1 MQMLFH
7 LLGKSS
13 KRSNADS
20 KRPYAGRTLNVNAT
34 PSLERYNQLL
44 RPARERFEASP
55 GLNTIRSNNDPR
67 LLEAFLLYFSA
78 IGAQMTEP
86 VESWIRRA
94 ASRCAALG
102 FADLAAALDRH
113 AKAEAGHH
121 LMMIADLRSLAAHW
135 NTRHRPPVDADE
147 LLRTVPSYGAS
158 RYCMVHEENI
168 AGDTP
173 YAQIA
178 IEYEIEQLPLRYGGF
193 FVARCLEIFG
203 PEILSSISFVTEH
216 IDLDI
221 GHTHFNAQQLSKLID
236 LHPESLPSLVAAG
249 GAALDAYAQFLTDC
263 FELAENHC
271 RFSRARSE
279 RPCEFLSWQLH
290 RPLLDSIS
298 GAGESWPEWINEVRS
313 LRGAAL
319 FGNGRRP
326 HFRTNEGLY
335 SDSDPIDLHAWHLL
349 AYAGDSLAGC
359 VRIYPLAIEGP
370 PCLTELLLGEAQ
382 FSRMLC
388 DMGRH
393 RDNAIE
399 IGRWVVDPAL
409 RISGSLAPGIAV
421 QLAAGAGALAF
432 ALVNQSED
440 ENGVAIFSAGSREK
454 QYQVLSR
461 LGLRPVSGIDPVTS
475 TEYDDVIRVMY
486 CTNAQELQSRF
497 RRMMDAMAE
506 TIRLGQM
513 IPASAIH
520 FN

>member
-1 MQMLFH
+1 M
-7 LLGKSS
+7 
-13 KRSNADS
+13 N
-20 KRPYAGRTLNVNAT
+20 PAT
-34 PSLERYNQLL
+34 SLERYNQLL
-44 RPARERFEASP
+44 KPARDRFEASV
-55 GLNTIRSNNDPR
+55 GLNTLRSNNDPR

-86 VESWIRRA
+86 VEGWIRRA

-102 FADLAAALDRH
+102 LFDLAEALNRH

-121 LMMIADLRSLAAHW
+121 LMMIADLRSLAGHW
-135 NTRHRPPVDADE
+135 NSRHTPAVDADQ
-147 LLRTVPSYGAS
+147 LLHTIPSYGAS
-158 RYCMVHEENI
+158 RYCLVHEENI
-168 AGDTP
+168 ASDTP

-178 IEYEIEQLPLRYGGF
+178 IEYEIEQLPLRYGGL

-236 LHPESLPSLVAAG
+236 LLPECLPSLVDAG

-263 FELAENHC
+263 VELAENHC
-271 RFSRARSE
+271 RFSTARSE
-279 RPCEFLSWQLH
+279 TRSEFLSWQLH
-290 RPLLDSIS
+290 RPLLDSI
-298 GAGESWPEWINEVRS
+298 GDAEESWPEWIDEVRS
-313 LRGAAL
+313 LRGTAL

-326 HFRTNEGLY
+326 HFRTSEGRY

-359 VRIYPLAIEGP
+359 VRIYPLAVDGP

-382 FSRMLC
+382 FSRMLRV
-388 DMGRH
+388 MGRH
-393 RDNAIE
+393 RNDTIE

-440 ENGVAIFSAGSREK
+440 ENGIAIFSAGSRDK
-454 QYQVLSR
+454 QFQVLSR
-461 LGLRPVSGIDPVTS
+461 LGLIPVSGIDPVAS

-486 CTNAQELQSRF
+486 CTDTQQLQSRF

-506 TIRLGQM
+506 TIGLDKM
-513 IPASAIH
+513 VPASAIH
-520 FN
+520 GGQLDSEVEVTKQGCLST

>member
-1 MQMLFH
+1 MN
-7 LLGKSS
+7 S
-13 KRSNADS
+13 
-20 KRPYAGRTLNVNAT
+20 T

-44 RPARERFEASP
+44 KPARERFEASL
-55 GLNTIRSNNDPR
+55 GLNAIRSNNDPR

-78 IGAQMTEP
+78 VGAQMTEP

-94 ASRCAALG
+94 ASRCEALG
-102 FADLAAALDRH
+102 FADLAEALNRH
-113 AKAEAGHH
+113 AHAEAGHH
-121 LMMIADLRSLAAHW
+121 LMMIADLRSLAGYW
-135 NTRHRPPVDADE
+135 NLRHTPTVDADA

-158 RYCMVHEENI
+158 SYCLVHEENI

-178 IEYEIEQLPLRYGGF
+178 IEFEIEQLPLRYGGM
-193 FVARCLEIFG
+193 FVSRCLEIFG

-221 GHTHFNAQQLSKLID
+221 GHTHFNEQQLSKLID
-236 LHPESLPSLVAAG
+236 LHPEGLPSLVAAG

-263 FELAENHC
+263 VELAENHC
-271 RFSRARSE
+271 RFSRSRSKE
-279 RPCEFLSWQLH
+279 PSEFLWWQLH
-290 RPLLDSIS
+290 SPILDSIG
-298 GAGESWPEWINEVRS
+298 GAGESLPEWIDEVRS

-319 FGNGRRP
+319 FENGRRP
-326 HFRTNEGLY
+326 HFRTTEGRY
-335 SDSDPIDLHAWHLL
+335 EDSDPIDLHAWHLL
-349 AYAGDSLAGC
+349 AYADDSLVGC
-359 VRIYPLAIEGP
+359 VRIYPLAVVGP

-382 FSRMLC
+382 FSRMLR
-388 DMGRH
+388 DMGRQ

-432 ALVNQSED
+432 ALLNQSED
-440 ENGVAIFSAGSREK
+440 ENGVAIFSAGSRDK
-454 QYQVLSR
+454 QYQMLSR
-461 LGLRPVSGIDPVTS
+461 LGLRPVSGIDPVAS

-486 CTNAQELQSRF
+486 CTNTQQLQSRF

-506 TIRLGQM
+506 TIGLDQM
-513 IPASAIH
+513 IPTSAIH
-520 FN
+520 GG

>member
-1 MQMLFH
+1 MLFH
-7 LLGKSS
+7 LFDKSF
-13 KRSNADS
+13 KGSNEDS
-20 KRPYAGRTLNVNAT
+20 KQPHTGRTLNMNST
-34 PSLERYNQLL
+34 SSLERYNQLL
-44 RPARERFEASP
+44 IPARERFEASL

-78 IGAQMTEP
+78 VGAQMTEP

-102 FADLAAALDRH
+102 FADLAEALNRH
-113 AKAEAGHH
+113 AQAEAGHH

-168 AGDTP
+168 AGETP

-178 IEYEIEQLPLRYGGF
+178 IEYEIEQLPLRYGGL
-193 FVARCLEIFG
+193 FVTRCLEIFG
-203 PEILSSISFVTEH
+203 PEILSSLRFVTEH

-236 LHPESLPSLVAAG
+236 LLPEGLPSLVAAG
-249 GAALDAYAQFLTDC
+249 SAALDAYAQFLADC
-263 FELAENHC
+263 VEVAENHC
-271 RFSRARSE
+271 RFSPVRSE
-279 RPCEFLSWQLH
+279 RPSEFLSWQLH
-290 RPLLDSIS
+290 SPLLDSIG
-298 GAGESWPEWINEVRS
+298 GAGESWPEWIDKVRS

-326 HFRTNEGLY
+326 QFRTSEGRH

-349 AYAGDSLAGC
+349 AYAGDSLVGC
-359 VRIYPLAIEGP
+359 VRIYPLAVEGP
-370 PCLTELLLGEAQ
+370 QCLTELLLGEAR
-382 FSRMLC
+382 FSRMLRV
-388 DMGRH
+388 MERH
-393 RDNAIE
+393 RNNAIE

-421 QLAAGAGALAF
+421 QLAAGAGAIAF

-440 ENGVAIFSAGSREK
+440 ENGVAIFSAGSRDK

-461 LGLRPVSGIDPVTS
+461 LGLRPVSGIDPVAS

-486 CTNAQELQSRF
+486 CTNTQQLQSRF

-506 TIRLGQM
+506 TIGLDQM
-513 IPASAIH
+513 IPTSAIH
-520 FN
+520 GG

>member
-1 MQMLFH
+1 VLFH
-7 LLGKSS
+7 LFGKSS
-13 KRSNADS
+13 KRSDADT
-20 KRPYAGRTLNVNAT
+20 KQPHAGRILNMNAS
-34 PSLERYNQLL
+34 PSLERYDQLL
-44 RPARERFEASP
+44 GPARERFEASL

-94 ASRCAALG
+94 ATRCAAIGLK
-102 FADLAAALDRH
+102 DLAEALTRH

-121 LMMIADLRSLAAHW
+121 LMMIADLRSLAVYW
-135 NTRHRPPVDADE
+135 NSRHTPAVDADE

-158 RYCMVHEENI
+158 RYCLVHEENI
-168 AGDTP
+168 AGETP

-178 IEYEIEQLPLRYGGF
+178 IEYEIEQLPLRYGGL

-236 LHPESLPSLVAAG
+236 LLPECLPSLVAAG

-263 FELAENHC
+263 VELAENHC

-279 RPCEFLSWQLH
+279 RRSEFLSWQLH
-290 RPLLDSIS
+290 RPLLESIV
-298 GAGESWPEWINEVRS
+298 GAGESWPEWIDEVRS

-326 HFRTNEGLY
+326 HFRTTEGRY

-349 AYAGDSLAGC
+349 AYAGDSLVGC
-359 VRIYPLAIEGP
+359 VRIYSLAVEGP
-370 PCLTELLLGEAQ
+370 PCLTELLLGEDE
-382 FSRMLC
+382 FSRMLH
-388 DMGRH
+388 DIGRH
-393 RDNAIE
+393 RNNAIE

-432 ALVNQSED
+432 ALASQSED
-440 ENGVAIFSAGSREK
+440 ENGVAIFSAGSRDK

-461 LGLRPVSGIDPVTS
+461 LGLRPVSGIDPVAS
-475 TEYDDVIRVMY
+475 AEYDDVIRVMY
-486 CTNAQELQSRF
+486 CTHAQQLQSRF

-506 TIRLGQM
+506 TIGLDQM
-513 IPASAIH
+513 IPTSAIQGG
-520 FN
+520 